1 MAHEGGHVDFVH
13 IELRDRRSLFHDI
26 GHGQESVGVYLR
38 RLAHFSHRA
47 FAHAELDAEPAD
59 HLEQ

>member
-13 IELRDRRSLFHDI
+13 IEWRDNRSLFHDI
-26 GHGQESVGVYLR
+26 GHRQKRVGVYLR

-47 FAHAELDAEPAD
+47 LAHAELDTEPAD
-59 HLEQ
+59 QLEQ

>member
-1 MAHEGGHVDFVH
+1 MAHKGGHVDFVH

-47 FAHAELDAEPAD
+47 FAHAELDTEPAD